1 MFPEANGS
9 RRRFVWNPCQRRNAI
24 AGGVIPQYC
33 VGAIDDHDDLIHG
46 NYHACQTR
54 SNRPIH
60 ILPGLVV
67 GVIFCTFQ
75 RSFSFTGT
83 SCSTVR
89 MEKEKQSPE
98 KRSRHPRPNNLSQN
112 LTFLIYHVSGCCFG
126 ARPGG
131 WLFSFIRH
139 VLTIAMTCFVFSL
152 SLWKLLNYCVL
163 LFFFYL
169 IHYQPFPGRLWLKR
183 STRTKSMKK
192 FQTRRN

>member
-1 MFPEANGS
+1 MGGTRGISTASKWGVFPEANGS
-9 RRRFVWNPCQRRNAI
+9 RRRFVWNPCQRRIAI

-83 SCSTVR
+83 
-89 MEKEKQSPE
+89 
-98 KRSRHPRPNNLSQN
+98 
-112 LTFLIYHVSGCCFG
+112 
-126 ARPGG
+126 
-131 WLFSFIRH
+131 LF
-139 VLTIAMTCFVFSL
+139 
-152 SLWKLLNYCVL
+152 NCVL
-163 LFFFYL
+163 DR
-169 IHYQPFPGRLWLKR
+169 IRGQA
-183 STRTKSMKK
+183 KS
-192 FQTRRN
+192 